1 MIKFSRI
8 NNITGWFIFAI
19 ASIVYL
25 MTMESSASWWDCGEF
40 IAATYKLQV
49 VHPPGAPIFLM
60 MGRIFTLFA
69 SSPEQVPVMTNI
81 FSALSTSFSVLF
93 CFWIITRLSRKM
105 IAGNNEPD
113 NVQTALIMGSG
124 IVGALACTFIDSMW
138 FSAVESEVYALAT
151 FFFALIFW
159 AMIKWEEHANTH
171 TGDRWIIFIF
181 LMLGLSMG
189 VHLLGLLAIPA
200 IGLIYYFKNYEYT
213 RKGFW
218 VAFGIS
224 FLVLAFIL
232 FGVLDK
238 LIGVAATLDR
248 TFVNGFGAPFGTGAL
263 LFSIIIMGAALY
275 GIWYS
280 IKNKK
285 RILYLTLVSF
295 TMMMIGLSSY
305 AMVLVRAAAEPV
317 INMNGINDVNSFL
330 SYLKREQ
337 YGSRDLVFGPLWT
350 AQPLDI
356 EYTKDKWGR
365 VEGEDKYVSIGKDFK
380 IIYDLSDQQ
389 LSGAGL
395 SPQQIAVIKGRN
407 KEVIFPRMGSLESRH
422 AGLYYNFVGV
432 PSDQQQTYVP
442 TYGDNMKY
450 FFNYQLGFMYWR
462 YFMWNFS
469 GRQNDEQGFYHE
481 GMKNGNWITGITAI
495 DKMKNPNLQD
505 LPESL
510 LSNDARNKYYMIPFI
525 LGLLG
530 MVYQIRKDR
539 NGFIVIFLFFFFMG
553 AMNLIN
559 SNQPPVEPRERD
571 YALVGAFFA
580 FAIWIGF
587 GLLAL
592 YDLGKSIDRKKL
604 TEYLLYSGIIMII
617 FFITGLTV
625 YDFDSFIAL
634 LVYSGVIIMVLSL
647 ISGALFRSLKNE
659 KVIAIILTVICLS
672 APILMGS
679 QGWDDHNRHG
689 RTLARDFAQNYLES
703 CPQNAILF
711 TQGDNDTY
719 PLWYA
724 QEVEGIR
731 TDIRIINLSLLGVDW
746 YINQL
751 RHATND
757 AGKIDL
763 MLGADKILGDK
774 RNAIR
779 FDQNSKFKNRTLD
792 LKEVVLFMGNDK
804 QEALNAQGEN
814 YIPSQNLK
822 VTIDS
827 ASVAGNNVVDESLKN
842 RIVKELNFTLKNTT
856 LLKNDLMLLDIIASN
871 ISKRPIC
878 FAITV
883 SPDAYL
889 GLDKYFMQTGMAYRV
904 TPVENEGNG
913 FNRSVNTDITYDL
926 LVNHQEL
933 FNYGGVEN
941 GEKMHL
947 DPSSE
952 GSILTSKYVNYQQ
965 LAGDLIQ
972 EKMNYEQ
979 QATQMLSQQTDISL
993 NEVGNGLQETAKERG
1008 AMALTVMDLMME
1020 KFPASSFPY
1029 DYNMINAAN
1038 YYQMLGNNEKALEI
1052 VKALKEI
1059 CLDDLAYYYAMYNNS
1074 ADNFLTRVQ
1083 YESDMRDAERCL
1095 ASAVNVAK
1103 KANETELS
1111 ASIQQEWNSLR
1122 TSNNLPSILDEKP
1135 ATTLPG
1141 Q

>member
-1 MIKFSRI
+1 MNKFSRI
-8 NNITGWFIFAI
+8 NNITGWLVFVI
-19 ASIVYL
+19 ASMVYL

-60 MGRIFTLFA
+60 MGRLFA
-69 SSPEQVPVMTNI
+69 LFAGSPEQVPLMTNA
-81 FSALSTSFSVLF
+81 FSALSTSFAVLF
-93 CFWIITRLSRKM
+93 CFWIITRLARKM
-105 IAGNNEPD
+105 IAGDAEPD
-113 NVQTALIMGSG
+113 TAQTALIMGSG
-124 IVGALACTFIDSMW
+124 IIGALVCTFMDSIW

-159 AMIKWEEHANTH
+159 AMIKWEEHANTP

-189 VHLLGLLAIPA
+189 VHLLSLLAIPA
-200 IGLIYYFKNYEYT
+200 IGLIYYFKNYSYT

-218 VAFGIS
+218 IAFVVS
-224 FLVLAFIL
+224 FLILAFIL

-238 LIGVAATLDR
+238 FIGLAAGLDR
-248 TFVNGFGAPFGTGAL
+248 MFVNGFGAPFGSGIL
-263 LFSIIIMGAALY
+263 LFCIAIMCGVIY
-275 GIWYS
+275 GIVYA
-280 IKNKK
+280 IKMKK
-285 RILYLTLVSF
+285 RMLYLALVSF

-305 AMVLVRAAAEPV
+305 AMVLVRAAADPV

-337 YGSRDLVFGPLWT
+337 YGTRDLVYGPLWT

-365 VEGEDKYVSIGKDFK
+365 VAGNDKYISIGKDFK
-380 IIYDLSDQQ
+380 IIYDLPDQQ
-389 LSGAGL
+389 LAQAGL
-395 SPQQIAVIKGRN
+395 NPQQIAILKGRN

-422 AGLYYNFVGV
+422 SGLYYNFVGV
-432 PSDQQQTYVP
+432 PTDQQQTYIP
-442 TYGDNMKY
+442 SYGDNLRY

-481 GMKNGNWITGITAI
+481 GMKNGNWITGIGQI
-495 DKMKNPNLQD
+495 DKLKNPNQQHLPQSMLQSD
-505 LPESL
+505 T
-510 LSNDARNKYYMIPFI
+510 RNLFYMIPFI

-539 NGFIVIFLFFFFMG
+539 NGFIVVFLFYFFMG
-553 AMNLIN
+553 FMNLIN

-580 FAIWIGF
+580 YAIWVGF

-592 YDLGKSIDRKKL
+592 FDLGKSADKKKL
-604 TEYLLYSGIIMII
+604 TEYLLYAGILMVA

-625 YDFDSFIAL
+625 YDFDSFIAILAYCGVVIL
-634 LVYSGVIIMVLSL
+634 LLSL
-647 ISGALFRSLKNE
+647 IANALFRSVKKE
-659 KVIAIILTVICLS
+659 ATVAIILTVICLS
-672 APILMGS
+672 APVLMGS

-689 RTLARDFAQNYLES
+689 RTLARDFARNYLES
-703 CPQNAILF
+703 CPPNAILF

-731 TDIRIINLSLLGVDW
+731 TDVRIINLSLLGVDW

-763 MLGADKILGDK
+763 LLGPEKILGDK

-779 FDQNSKFKNRTLD
+779 FDNNSKFKNRTLE

-804 QEALNAQGEN
+804 AEAFNAQGEN
-814 YIPSQNLK
+814 YIPSQSLK
-822 VTIDS
+822 ITVDS
-827 ASVAGNNVVDESLKN
+827 ASVANNNVVDELLKN
-842 RIVKELNFTLKNTT
+842 RIVHEMQFTMKNTT
-856 LLKNDLMLLDIIASN
+856 LLKNDLMLLDIVASN
-871 ISKRPIC
+871 ISNRPIC

-883 SPDAYL
+883 APDAFL
-889 GLDKYFMQTGMAYRV
+889 GLDKYFMQTGMAYRL
-904 TPVENEGNG
+904 TPVEIEGSGYNKQ
-913 FNRSVNTDITYDL
+913 VNTDITYDL
-926 LVNHQEL
+926 LINHSDR
-933 FNYGGVEN
+933 FNYGGL
-941 GEKMHL
+941 EKGKPMHL
-947 DPSSE
+947 DPSSR
-952 GSILTSKYVNYQQ
+952 GSALTAKYVNYQQ
-965 LAGDLIQ
+965 LAGDLLQ
-972 EKMNYEQ
+972 EKLNYET
-979 QATQMLSQQTDISL
+979 QASQMLGAQGDTSL
-993 NEVGNGLQETAKERG
+993 NEVGRGLQDMAKERG
-1008 AMALTVMDLMME
+1008 TMALTVLDTMMQE
-1020 KFPASSFPY
+1020 FPQSSFPY

-1038 YYQMLGNNEKALEI
+1038 YYQILGNNEKALEI
-1052 VKALKEI
+1052 IRALKAI
-1059 CLDDLAYYYAMYNNS
+1059 CLDDLKYYYLMYNNS
-1074 ADNFLTRVQ
+1074 AESFLTRVQ
-1083 YESDMRDAERCL
+1083 YETDMRDAERCM
-1095 ASAVNVAK
+1095 ASAVNIAK
-1103 KANETELS
+1103 KAGDTELS
-1111 ASIQQEWNSLR
+1111 TAIQTEWNTLR

-1135 ATTLPG
+1135 AAPSTG
-1141 Q
+1141 E

>member
-8 NNITGWFIFAI
+8 NNITGWLIFVI
-19 ASIVYL
+19 ASVVYL

-60 MGRIFTLFA
+60 MGRVFALFA
-69 SSPEQVPVMTNI
+69 SSVEQVPVMTNI
-81 FSALSTSFSVLF
+81 FSALSTSFAILF

-113 NVQTALIMGSG
+113 GVQTALIMGSG
-124 IVGALACTFIDSMW
+124 IVGALACTFIDSIW

-159 AMIKWEEHANTH
+159 AMIKWEEHANTS

-189 VHLLGLLAIPA
+189 VHLLSLLAIPA

-218 VAFGIS
+218 IAFGIS
-224 FLVLAFIL
+224 FLILAFIL

-238 LIGVAATLDR
+238 LIGVAAVLDR
-248 TFVNGFGAPFGTGAL
+248 SFVNEFGAPFGTGAL
-263 LFSIIIMGAALY
+263 LFSAIIMGASVY
-275 GIWYS
+275 GIWYA
-280 IKNKK
+280 IKKKK

-337 YGSRDLVFGPLWT
+337 YGSRDLVYGPLWT

-356 EYTKDKWGR
+356 KYTKDKWGR
-365 VEGEDKYVSIGKDFK
+365 VEGNDKYVSIGKDFK
-380 IIYDLSDQQ
+380 IIYDLPDQQ
-389 LSGAGL
+389 LAAAGL
-395 SPQQIAVIKGRN
+395 SPQQIAVLKGRN

-432 PSDQQQTYVP
+432 PADQQQTYVP
-442 TYGDNMKY
+442 TYGDNMKF

-469 GRQNDEQGFYHE
+469 GRQNDEQGFYYE

-495 DKMKNPNLQD
+495 DKLKNPNLQD
-505 LPESL
+505 LPKSL
-510 LSNDARNKYYMIPFI
+510 LNNDARNTYYMIPFI

-539 NGFIVIFLFFFFMG
+539 NGFIVVFLFFFFMG
-553 AMNLIN
+553 VMNLIN

-580 FAIWIGF
+580 YAIWIGF

-592 YDLGKSIDRKKL
+592 YDLGKSVDRKKL
-604 TEYLLYSGIIMII
+604 TEYLLYCGIIMII

-634 LVYSGVIIMVLSL
+634 LVYSGIIIMVLSL
-647 ISGALFRSLKNE
+647 ISGALFRSVKNE
-659 KVIAIILTVICLS
+659 SMIVIILTAICLS
-672 APILMGS
+672 APVLMGS

-689 RTLARDFAQNYLES
+689 RTLARDFARNYLES

-757 AGKIDL
+757 AGKVDL
-763 MLGADKILGDK
+763 LLGPEKILGDK

-779 FDQNSKFKNRTLD
+779 FDKNSKFKNRTLD
-792 LKEVVLFMGNDK
+792 LKEMVLFMGNDK

-814 YIPSQNLK
+814 YIPSQNIQ
-822 VTIDS
+822 VTVDS
-827 ASVAGNNVVDESLKN
+827 ASVAVNNVVDESLKS
-842 RIVKELNFTLKNTT
+842 RIVNEMNFTLKNTT
-856 LLKNDLMLLDIIASN
+856 LLKNDLMLLDIVASN

-883 SPDAYL
+883 SPDANL

-913 FNRSVNTDITYDL
+913 FNKAANTDITYDL
-926 LVNHQEL
+926 LVNHEEL
-933 FNYGGVEN
+933 FNYGGVET
-941 GEKMHL
+941 GKKMHL

-979 QATQMLSQQTDISL
+979 QASQMLSLQKDSSL
-993 NEVGNGLQETAKERG
+993 NEVGKGLQELAKERS
-1008 AMALTVMDLMME
+1008 AMALTVMDLMM
-1020 KFPASSFPY
+1020 KNFPASSFPY

-1038 YYQMLGNNEKALEI
+1038 YYQMLGSNEKALEI
-1052 VKALKEI
+1052 LKALKEI
-1059 CLDDLAYYYAMYNNS
+1059 CLDDLEYYYKMYNNS
-1074 ADNFLTRVQ
+1074 AENFLTRMQ

-1095 ASAVNVAK
+1095 ASAINIAK
-1103 KANETELS
+1103 KANDTELS
-1111 ASIQQEWNSLR
+1111 TSIQQEWNSLR

-1135 ATTLPG
+1135 ATPLPG